1 MLCSDIDCLGF
12 GMDLIFGPM
21 SVHIIR
27 PVREQPDTGYW
38 KSLLPYFAAAPG
50 FWGGCGDGVVC
61 FGGFVYL
68 LEAYREG
75 VLEGERIVAL
85 AKIVALTGM
94 FLMKQT

>member
-1 MLCSDIDCLGF
+1 MLCSDIDFLGF

-38 KSLLPYFAAAPG
+38 KSLPPYFAAAPG

-61 FGGFVYL
+61 LGGGCLFAGGLPGRGAGGGADCCFG
-68 LEAYREG
+68 
-75 VLEGERIVAL
+75 
-85 AKIVALTGM
+85 
-94 FLMKQT
+94 